1 MTILCRHF
9 GFIITLCSA
18 ASLMHHEYLQNPL
31 PSPFLISWKVRML
44 IISVQ
49 VYFCRSASKIL
60 LLIHEHHLSII
71 NILPSWR
78 WEINIYLISQ
88 ISSSN
93 WILKHLFK
101 HQSFWKILYYAY
113 NINYLFAEHHDH
125 SFPELLVLFLPTLS
139 LSLSLSSLMLASCF
153 KFHINFL
160 DTLWFLHVFLFFFIL
175 SKQAGMIKP
184 NKINLLSYQGVYVK
198 SNYCILKS

>member
-139 LSLSLSSLMLASCF
+139 LSLSLSLHWCWPVVS
-153 KFHINFL
+153 NFISTSWIL
-160 DTLWFLHVFLFFFIL
+160 FDFYMFFFSFLFFL
-175 SKQAGMIKP
+175 NKQ
-184 NKINLLSYQGVYVK
+184 VW
-198 SNYCILKS
+198 